1 MDFLIVIFRDW
12 FSGFFYYLY
21 VALCIFAIFYV
32 YGFVAK
38 RKRNAIVNKLKEKK
52 TYDIA
57 SGKEA
62 AIAAMETKQVLSVE
76 EDEPGEGAVNPEAT
90 LAQATANSG
99 EANPNDP
106 TKKEEVP
113 AVMVI
118 NSSDSSS
125 SGTNN
130 SGSSNVQQEAPTG
143 PQVQQPLVLDSSSV
157 QQ

>member
-1 MDFLIVIFRDW
+1 MIEVKAMDFLIVIFRDW

-76 EDEPGEGAVNPEAT
+76 EDEPGEVR
-90 LAQATANSG
+90 L
-99 EANPNDP
+99 
-106 TKKEEVP
+106 
-113 AVMVI
+113 I
-118 NSSDSSS
+118 RR
-125 SGTNN
+125 
-130 SGSSNVQQEAPTG
+130 
-143 PQVQQPLVLDSSSV
+143 LH
-157 QQ
+157 